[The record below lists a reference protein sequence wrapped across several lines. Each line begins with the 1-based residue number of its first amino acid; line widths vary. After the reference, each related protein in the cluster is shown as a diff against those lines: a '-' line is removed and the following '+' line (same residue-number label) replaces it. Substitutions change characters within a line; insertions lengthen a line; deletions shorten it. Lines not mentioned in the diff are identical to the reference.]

1 MDPTQPYFA
10 IIAAKLA
17 FKDAQKAIL
26 DACKNAIS
34 IYVLPVIFNQKV
46 KCQNNRNSIAN
57 INNLRQSSQKI

>member
-1 MDPTQPYFA
+1 MDPTLPYFA

-26 DACKNAIS
+26 DACKNAIL

-46 KCQNNRNSIAN
+46 KYQNNRNSIAN
-57 INNLRQSSQKI
+57 IHREGARTTN